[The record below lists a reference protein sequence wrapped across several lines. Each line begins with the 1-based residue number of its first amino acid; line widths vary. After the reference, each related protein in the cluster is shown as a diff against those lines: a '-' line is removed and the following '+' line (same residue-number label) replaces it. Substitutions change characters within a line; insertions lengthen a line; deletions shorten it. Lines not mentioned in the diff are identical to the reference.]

1 MANTSKKTE
10 SAPHTE
16 CDAPQLQESEFR
28 ERSATVVSLSQ
39 IKAPD
44 GGWGYVILAG
54 TSLSYCEYPL
64 FKYKTFIG
72 SYAHIIMPR
81 PTVPSEGLIDISTD
95 TFSSKK
101 NILLLRARPTPFS
114 RYSDFKFLQLSFT
127 TSLLEFSSTVVC
139 FCQSHSVV

>member
-54 TSLSYCEYPL
+54 TSYLIVNTHLLNARLSL
-64 FKYKTFIG
+64 V
-72 SYAHIIMPR
+72 HMP
-81 PTVPSEGLIDISTD
+81 T
-95 TFSSKK
+95 
-101 NILLLRARPTPFS
+101 
-114 RYSDFKFLQLSFT
+114 
-127 TSLLEFSSTVVC
+127 
-139 FCQSHSVV
+139 